1 MRRALPKAASAGS
14 LPLRQNVADGIAHV
28 LLSPFGMRQRL
39 TTPYQSFSRS
49 PAALSG
55 ARPRI
60 VVISH
65 VAFWER
71 VEGRRPFQRKESA
84 AEPEGFTVW
93 GRQQDREQWAEVG
106 REYLR

>member
-1 MRRALPKAASAGS
+1 MRRALPKAASPGS
-14 LPLRQNVADGIAHV
+14 LLLRQNVAEGIAHV
-28 LLSPFGMRQRL
+28 LSSPFGMRQRL

-55 ARPRI
+55 ARPWI
-60 VVISH
+60 VVTSH
-65 VAFWER
+65 VAFLER
-71 VEGRRPFQRKESA
+71 VEGRRPFQWEELA

-93 GRQQDREQWAEVG
+93 GRQDREQWAEVG